1 MAAGNFAG
9 NRVFSFSQLF
19 CFFLEFFFFP
29 KFTFSGP
36 ISFLI
41 NVSLFSSA
49 AVTVNM
55 DYEENMENA
64 RYATNDDTPL

>member
-19 CFFLEFFFFP
+19 CFFLENKILP

-49 AVTVNM
+49 VTVSM